1 MPAPSLDTRK
11 RRAQHAKKQKLNAL
25 VNGNGSLRIA
35 LRTLDNKAQQMLS
48 DRLNFISKLGKGYVS
63 TAFKGLV
70 QHGSGNTG
78 QNTVHAREQVP
89 EVEEDDYGIQEFQ
102 IDVGGIESIMRGQS
116 KRSSS
121 HKHLQS
127 SRRRNAGNNR
137 IDDLKRIA
145 ALTRAGHQAI
155 PGVSGKLYRPPK
167 KEIRFSRAFHVEP
180 FTNTCGSGGSGS
192 GIGRRSQSTTNIQ
205 RPFTVPVGVRKVL
218 PRRMHSRQRPRTG
231 PHLGHGTST
240 NTQPLLLSANW
251 EGLFAK
257 QSRPGTAASSSSGIA
272 SLASSRPGTSGPP
285 SHNHQRRGKSR
296 GSQKRGESPGVPR
309 PRTNPNPNQYHK
321 KPQMHAKHTFHS
333 RPGTAEHLDRARK
346 RRNRRPMTGGTG
358 GGTDKARVQNNGPR
372 PKTSPSR
379 QEKYWKHTH
388 MITKRIDAKD
398 DYVAAVQRLADTKL
412 SCNLVGGGTIHVAP
426 V

>member
-102 IDVGGIESIMRGQS
+102 IDVGGIESMMRGQNIN
-116 KRSSS
+116 KQPSS
-121 HKHLQS
+121 HKHLPS

-180 FTNTCGSGGSGS
+180 FTSTCSSGGSGS
-192 GIGRRSQSTTNIQ
+192 GIGRRSHSTTSIQ
-205 RPFTVPVGVRKVL
+205 RPFTVPVGVRKVF

-240 NTQPLLLSANW
+240 NAQPLLLSANW

-257 QSRPGTAASSSSGIA
+257 CI
-272 SLASSRPGTSGPP
+272 L
-285 SHNHQRRGKSR
+285 
-296 GSQKRGESPGVPR
+296 
-309 PRTNPNPNQYHK
+309 
-321 KPQMHAKHTFHS
+321 
-333 RPGTAEHLDRARK
+333 
-346 RRNRRPMTGGTG
+346 GGF
-358 GGTDKARVQNNGPR
+358 
-372 PKTSPSR
+372 
-379 QEKYWKHTH
+379 
-388 MITKRIDAKD
+388 I
-398 DYVAAVQRLADTKL
+398 
-412 SCNLVGGGTIHVAP
+412 
-426 V
+426 